1 METEWLS
8 GPERANEIDWQL
20 DYHLIIGTET
30 QLNKEGVCQ
39 IRAGMETSIDGR
51 FKQ

>member
-39 IRAGMETSIDGR
+39 IRAGMETSTDGR